1 MAVTAQNTIPLV
13 QNGTLDIGCG
23 PTTNNTARQQQV
35 AFALTTYVSEVRMA
49 TKVDSGITTLDQL
62 AGRNVS
68 ASTGTTAVQLLRKRE
83 RAQNVSYNT
92 MLGKDHLESFLLMES
107 GRADAFVLD
116 DNLLA
121 GIIANSKSPASYR
134 IVGEALGSEP
144 IALLFRKDDPG
155 LQDRGGR
162 LAAQAHEERRPR
174 EDLHQ
179 VVRGRHSAEEHQ
191 PEPADEPGAQA
202 ADARTQRQA
211 AGSLREVTG
220 TPPCSRRRSAC
231 APSACRRSCAS
242 PTMRNALKRAGRP
255 VIVLGA
261 GEPDFD
267 TPQNIREAA
276 VRAIE
281 RGDTRYTVLDGSP
294 AMKAAVQ
301 LKFRRDNALDFALDE
316 ISVSAGAKQVIFNAL
331 MASLDPGDEVILP
344 APYWTSYA
352 DIVQICGGVPVSWR
366 AARRTAFG

>member
-1 MAVTAQNTIPLV
+1 VVLGVREASPPMAYMLGAGEKYVGYHVELCERVLKDIAPQAKLEYMAVTAQNTIPLV

-49 TKVDSGITTLDQL
+49 TKVDSGITSLDQL

-144 IALLFRKDDPG
+144 IALLFRKDDP
-155 LQDRGGR
+155 
-162 LAAQAHEERRPR
+162 A
-174 EDLHQ
+174 
-179 VVRGRHSAEEHQ
+179 
-191 PEPADEPGAQA
+191 
-202 ADARTQRQA
+202 
-211 AGSLREVTG
+211 
-220 TPPCSRRRSAC
+220 
-231 APSACRRSCAS
+231 
-242 PTMRNALKRAGRP
+242 
-255 VIVLGA
+255 
-261 GEPDFD
+261 F
-267 TPQNIREAA
+267 
-276 VRAIE
+276 
-281 RGDTRYTVLDGSP
+281 
-294 AMKAAVQ
+294 KAAVDDSLRRMMKSGDLEKIYTKWFVAAIPPKNTSLNLPMSPA
-301 LKFRRDNALDFALDE
+301 LK
-316 ISVSAGAKQVIFNAL
+316 QL
-331 MASLDPGDEVILP
+331 MAEPNDKPLE
-344 APYWTSYA
+344 AYA
-352 DIVQICGGVPVSWR
+352 K
-366 AARRTAFG
+366 